1 MKESCGEVNSTW
13 RQTRQSR
20 RIHSADFQTP
30 ELRYLSPFESIQNL
44 RRKSGVVVEADN
56 CLLLR
61 KKRDEAAAKVQNGGA
76 HTLARY
82 FNELPRS
89 TFQSY
94 QDLSYSTVL
103 CSTVDTRTLVRNLVR
118 DRRIC

>member
-1 MKESCGEVNSTW
+1 MNSTW
-13 RQTRQSR
+13 RQTRQR
-20 RIHSADFQTP
+20 LRINSADLQIP
-30 ELRYLSPFESIQNL
+30 EMKYLGLFESTKNL
-44 RRKSGVVVEADN
+44 RCEYAVVVEVDN

>member
-1 MKESCGEVNSTW
+1 MTW
-13 RQTRQSR
+13 RQTLQRR

-61 KKRDEAAAKVQNGGA
+61 KKRDDGA
-76 HTLARY
+76 PTLERRGLVGHSLSNQSLA
-82 FNELPRS
+82 S
-89 TFQSY
+89 TTSCHSPLY
-94 QDLSYSTVL
+94 
-103 CSTVDTRTLVRNLVR
+103 RER
-118 DRRIC
+118 